1 VLVLRSVSSFET
13 LYLTRSTTRINDSVT
28 TAINNYVSSKAPLGP
43 SEGVNI
49 ARVITNEL
57 DSAKFDP
64 LLVRTVARNGVKI
77 LESLVSRLD
86 GMVSLASRLYNPK
99 ADHQMVRDFTA
110 TSLIGPQAT
119 AAENVNAQFASCLY
133 HCWYNLTFVEG
144 EFPGKV
150 WEILQPAVKVS
161 QPRWC
166 RNLHWR
172 QALHTTSLRVTTPLD
187 TAFKREFSTIIG
199 RIHKVDFSRPVDP
212 MSMNGQGGS
221 PYMQDLVDKIAF
233 IKREILGRL
242 SMGDYMRDW

>member
-64 LLVRTVARNGVKI
+64 LLVRTVARNGVKV

-86 GMVSLASRLYNPK
+86 GMVSVASQLSRTE
-99 ADHQMVRDFTA
+99 ADYQMVRDFTA

-119 AAENVNAQFASCLY
+119 AAENVNAQFASC
-133 HCWYNLTFVEG
+133 WYNLTFVEG

-150 WEILQPAVKVS
+150 WEILKPAVNVS
-161 QPRWC
+161 NQRSRIC
-166 RNLHWR
+166 SFTRTR
-172 QALHTTSLRVTTPLD
+172 TSANSPVSIGPSRV
-187 TAFKREFSTIIG
+187 
-199 RIHKVDFSRPVDP
+199 P
-212 MSMNGQGGS
+212 MR
-221 PYMQDLVDKIAF
+221 YT
-233 IKREILGRL
+233 R
-242 SMGDYMRDW
+242 